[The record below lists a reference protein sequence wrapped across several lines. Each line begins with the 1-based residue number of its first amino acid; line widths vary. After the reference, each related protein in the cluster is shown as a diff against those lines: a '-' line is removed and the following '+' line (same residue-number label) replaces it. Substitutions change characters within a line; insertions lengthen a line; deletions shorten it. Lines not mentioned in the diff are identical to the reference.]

1 MSFRSSRLYMAAVCY
16 LSLPVFVFFFC
27 WLRLGAGVLA
37 GLAFLAGL
45 FFLMRSI
52 WRYFAEEVFAF
63 RREHVAAFIVV
74 FIWLLSTA
82 HGDFIGTVGV
92 DIPYRDAM
100 YHDLI
105 AYPWPLIYEYE
116 GMGYAFVYYHAFWL
130 VPAGVSYLLGLGWTG
145 SHVVLFA
152 WTYLGLCLAVLML
165 CELLQARRRGHVL
178 FVCLLFLFW
187 SAPCLLGMIV
197 KSVFAQTALYI
208 PDTPGVYAW
217 QFAGGMDHGYR
228 LDYASRTTYDGI
240 ENTYNQYVAMFLV
253 SAMFLRF
260 RFQWHLMAAVSLLLL
275 PFSPFGF
282 VGLALLAAGW
292 LVAGGAAGVRGLFR
306 REVVFLALVLC
317 PIYGSYYLSNSMVD
331 DGAAG
336 SIFYVPL
343 AAYGVVRVGTL
354 LLYLALYFALYLY
367 LVRWDFLGGARFRY
381 WWILGV
387 AAVLPIFRVGKMGDL
402 LWGGS
407 GPVFFVVMVLVMR
420 QVLAAWERRRFWGR
434 DLLLAVVL
442 GVAVLTPCMQ
452 MVATFRGC
460 VLARQV
466 MVYPDPEQVQGS
478 FVGHAPEEIGNFLA
492 RGYEDAIF
500 YRYLAKAGV

>member
-1 MSFRSSRLYMAAVCY
+1 MKVRSMYLYLAGLGYLSIAVAIFFITW
-16 LSLPVFVFFFC
+16 LSLPVALVTTVVFFAGALFLARAICNFLGDDCFVFGVGQ
-27 WLRLGAGVLA
+27 LGAIALV
-37 GLAFLAGL
+37 FL
-45 FFLMRSI
+45 F
-52 WRYFAEEVFAF
+52 
-63 RREHVAAFIVV
+63 
-74 FIWLLSTA
+74 LLSTA

-105 AYPWPLIYEYE
+105 AYPWPLVYDFE
-116 GMGYAFVYYHAFWL
+116 GGRYAFVYYHAFWL

-152 WTYLGLCLAVLML
+152 WTYLGLCLTVLML

-228 LDYASRTTYDGI
+228 LDYFSRTTRDGI

-306 REVVFLALVLC
+306 REVVFLALALC
-317 PIYGSYYLSNSMVD
+317 PIYGCYYLSNSMVD

-336 SIFYVPL
+336 SLFYVPL
-343 AAYGVVRVGTL
+343 AAYGVVRIGTL

>member
-1 MSFRSSRLYMAAVCY
+1 MPFRCSWLYKVAVLY
-16 LSLPVFVFFFC
+16 LSLPVFVFFLG

-52 WRYFAEEVFAF
+52 
-63 RREHVAAFIVV
+63 RRFFGERRVTLGWEHVVALAVV
-74 FIWLLSTA
+74 FVWLLSTA

-105 AYPWPLIYEYE
+105 TYPWPLVYDFE
-116 GMGYAFVYYHAFWL
+116 GGRYAFVYYHAFWL

-152 WTYLGLCLAVLML
+152 WTYLGLCLTVLML
-165 CELLQARRRGHVL
+165 CELLQARRRGQVL

-228 LDYASRTTYDGI
+228 LDYFSRTTRDGI

-253 SAMFLRF
+253 SVMFLRF

-292 LVAGGAAGVRGLFR
+292 FVVDGMAGVRSLFR
-306 REVVFLALVLC
+306 KEVVFLALALC
-317 PIYGSYYLSNSMVD
+317 PIYGSYYLSNSMVG

-336 SIFYVPL
+336 SIFYAPL
-343 AAYGVVRVGTL
+343 AAYGAVRVGTL

-367 LVRWDFLGGARFRY
+367 LVRWDFLGHTHFRY
-381 WWILGV
+381 WWILGA
-387 AAVLPIFRVGKMGDL
+387 AAVLTIFRVGKMGDL

-407 GPVFFVVMVLVMR
+407 GPIFFVVMVLVMR
-420 QVLAAWERRRFWGR
+420 QVLTAWERRRFWGR

-442 GVAVLTPCMQ
+442 SVAVLTPCMQ
-452 MVATFRGC
+452 MVSTLRGC
-460 VLARQV
+460 VLARQIL
-466 MVYPDPEQVQGS
+466 VYPDPEQVQGS

-492 RGYEDAIF
+492 GGYEDAFF